1 MYLLESSGSFREG
14 EHKEIVRGY
23 MGVSDRV
30 SFTNYFSG
38 TDCFLERGVKSIRGT
53 WPKVTLMI

>member
-53 WPKVTLMI
+53 